1 MDDITFV
8 PALSYRDP
16 KAALDW
22 LAHAFDFELT
32 MAIDG
37 PDGDA
42 TQCHY
47 EMGFEGRGRIMIG
60 AEWNEW
66 MRSPASVDGHN
77 TTSVHVDVTGD
88 IDAHCE
94 RARAAGATIARRA
107 VGPVLRRPRVPL
119 HRPRGPPLDVLHAR
133 ARRDAAP
140 RPRPRSARRS
150 SPPTG
155 SERASAALP
164 RRGRPHAGRARR
176 SGAAPQRGAPRR
188 TPPPG
193 G

>member
-22 LAHAFDFELT
+22 LARAFDFELT

-37 PDGDA
+37 PDDDP

-47 EMGFEGRGRIMIG
+47 EMGYEGRGRIMIG
-60 AEWNEW
+60 GEWNEW

-94 RARAAGATIARRA
+94 RARAAGAAC
-107 VGPVLRRPRVPL
+107 
-119 HRPRGPPLDVLHAR
+119 
-133 ARRDAAP
+133 
-140 RPRPRSARRS
+140 SS
-150 SPPTG
+150 SPPTSSTATACTG
-155 SERASAALP
+155 ASIRKGTTGPLP
-164 RRGRPHAGRARR
+164 CTCA
-176 SGAAPQRGAPRR
+176 
-188 TPPPG
+188 T
-193 G
+193 